1 MDGTTPQHL
10 ADAAPAQAPRSEW
23 RQTIGFLLKLA
34 IIFTALRS
42 FAFAPFMIPSAS
54 MMPGLLVGDYLIVS
68 KFSYGWSRH
77 SLPFSVPILSGR
89 AFAALPARGD
99 IAVFKAP
106 PLNRQDYIKR
116 VIGLPG
122 DTIQIRGGQII
133 LNGVAVPQQAAGDG
147 IAPIAPGEGCPA
159 AMQLSRGGIVQCRYR
174 RFRETMPGGK
184 TYIVMDRGTTA
195 ADDTALFTVP
205 AGHLFMMGDNRDNSA
220 DSRFPAVPGQ
230 GIGYVPLDNLV
241 GRAQFL
247 FFSTDGSASWLLPW
261 TWVSAARWH
270 RIGGAL

>member
-1 MDGTTPQHL
+1 MDETAPQTL
-10 ADAAPAQAPRSEW
+10 TGAMPAPTPRSEW
-23 RQTIGFLLKLA
+23 RQTISFLVKLA

-54 MMPGLLVGDYLIVS
+54 MVPGLYVGDYLIVS

-77 SLPFSVPILSGR
+77 SLPFSAPILSRR

-106 PLNRQDYIKR
+106 PLAEQDYVKR

-122 DTIQIRGGQII
+122 DTIQMRGGQII

-147 IAPIAPGEGCPA
+147 VAPVTAGEGCPTT
-159 AMQLSRGGIVQCRYR
+159 MQVSQDGIVQCRYR
-174 RFRETMPGGK
+174 RYRETLPGGK
-184 TYIVMDRGTTA
+184 SYIVMDRGATA
-195 ADDTALFTVP
+195 ADNTALFTVP

-230 GIGYVPLDNLV
+230 GIGYVPVENLV
-241 GRAQFL
+241 GRAQFV

-261 TWVSAARWH
+261 TWVSAARWE

>member
-1 MDGTTPQHL
+1 MDGTAPRQL
-10 ADAAPAQAPRSEW
+10 ADAAPAQPRRSEW

-34 IIFTALRS
+34 IVFTALRS

-77 SLPFSVPILSGR
+77 SLPFGVPILSGR

-106 PLNRQDYIKR
+106 PLSTQDYVKR

-122 DTIQIRGGQII
+122 DTIQMRGGQII
-133 LNGVAVPQQAAGDG
+133 LNGVAVPQHAESDG
-147 IAPIAPGEGCPA
+147 FAPIAAGEGCPA
-159 AMQLSRGGIVQCRYR
+159 AMQVSQNGIIQCRYH
-174 RFRETMPGGK
+174 RFRETLPGGK
-184 TYIVMDRGTTA
+184 SYIVVDHGITW
-195 ADDTALFTVP
+195 ADNTALFTVP

-230 GIGYVPLDNLV
+230 GIGYVPVNNLV
-241 GRAQFL
+241 GRARFL
-247 FFSTDGSASWLLPW
+247 FFSTDGSASWLRPW

-270 RIGGAL
+270 RIGGTL